1 MKSTVFA
8 EVNEF
13 FQHQGL
19 AIVGISTVKS
29 KFGNYIYKM
38 FEKRNAKLLPVH
50 RTLNEFR
57 GNKCYSSITQLPASA
72 DALIL
77 NTRPAETRQLVQE
90 ALARGIRKI
99 WLQPG
104 SDEAS
109 TLDGID
115 TRNMLIIRNE
125 CIIMHMEKP
134 GFLHSLHRYFHFGKL
149 EKV

>member
-1 MKSTVFA
+1 MKSTVIA
-8 EVNEF
+8 EVNDF
-13 FQHQGL
+13 FQHQGI

-38 FEKRNAKLLPVH
+38 LEKRNAKIFPIH
-50 RTLNEFR
+50 RNLTEFR
-57 GNKCYSSITQLPASA
+57 GNKCYSSIAQLPDSA

-77 NTRPAETRQLVQE
+77 NTRPAETRQLIQE
-90 ALARGIRKI
+90 AKSRGIRKI

-115 TRNMLIIRNE
+115 TQNMLIMRNE
-125 CIIMHMEKP
+125 CIIMHLEKP
-134 GFLHSLHRYFHFGKL
+134 GFPHSLHRFFHIRKL
-149 EKV
+149 EKA